1 MQMDAKLNKNSGQ
14 MLKALNDVLMQK
26 QKAGNDLLRQA
37 QASNEPQTQRIEQTD
52 NRAVAIML
60 SAEAK
65 ESYVKLS
72 ENSPKR
78 KNNKSS
84 SRNNTYEH
92 QPSHN
97 PSSDNSSAGWL
108 YGLLHD
114 AGSR

>member
-1 MQMDAKLNKNSGQ
+1 MDAKLNKNSGQ

-65 ESYVKLS
+65 EKLRDS
-72 ENSPKR
+72 KR
-78 KNNKSS
+78 KKPK
-84 SRNNTYEH
+84 E
-92 QPSHN
+92 QKKQQKK
-97 PSSDNSSAGWL
+97 
-108 YGLLHD
+108 
-114 AGSR
+114 